1 MQQLHLKRIS
11 WLFSEL
17 DSDQDGTIS
26 SQRIDITSI
35 PPELLNII
43 KPVLF

>member
-1 MQQLHLKRIS
+1 MQQLQLKRIS

-26 SQRIDITSI
+26 AQRIDITTI
-35 PPELLNII
+35 AP
-43 KPVLF
+43 